1 MFLYSK
7 TPFFHRNLDRNAFI
21 EYYYTRMKNKIKLI
35 SYLFSF
41 NVLALLFTLGWIA
54 VMFPYYLFCTIA
66 QSFSQIFTFIKTENK
81 KAWDT
86 LSYSSKKQPT
96 EPNETKNEVPEWLH

>member
-35 SYLFSF
+35 PYLFAF
-41 NVLALLFTLGWIA
+41 NVLATLFTLAWMT
-54 VMFPYYLFCTIA
+54 VMLPYYLFKAACDCVS
-66 QSFSQIFTFIKTENK
+66 QSFGAIINENK
-81 KAWDT
+81 RMWNM

-96 EPNETKNEVPEWLH
+96 EPNQTKNEVPEWFS